1 MENIKNLK
9 LNIIL
14 YGTNALDDL
23 YILFEKANFRITDEN
38 YSNIPIKIAN
48 DEKDWKYFIISG
60 QINEDKSGAIKAI
73 LREHINS
80 EELIKVKEEI
90 EKMKKDVENKNSEEL
105 KKAKQKTQITEKDL
119 EKKNSSELLKLR
131 KKISQLLSEN
141 RKFYDVLIVIVDK
154 LTSENS
160 KSTFEVFQNYSD
172 KKSEQPL
179 ILYLCKDEKNPNVEQ
194 LYQSVNNKINIDFDK
209 RNLSVLTFPKT
220 NDDFKIFNNYLMKCL
235 YYYHEKGTLTN
246 DKEISHSFNILVCG
260 PAGAGK
266 STFINQFLQEKQ
278 AKDGEGLSVTQ
289 EIVKYYHKKY
299 PITIFDTPGFED
311 ESTVTM
317 VSAII
322 DKLKENI
329 DDSKDHLDLI
339 LYYCKLEKRT
349 FLNMEIKLIKKLCKD
364 KHIIFVVNTFG
375 KTEKGKETQKLL
387 KDKKDSL
394 RQILKGEEE
403 TIIKP
408 IVDNMILVNQISSFD
423 EGDEEDEEPR
433 LKKAYGMDSLFKK
446 LYDIFKKEKIVIN
459 EIENSKNVKE
469 MKDNIK
475 KNNLLSHIN
484 NIEDIII
491 NRKILASRKILSY
504 SRYDFF
510 VLFFKDSR
518 RKELL
523 SYLRKLYGDKSDKN
537 IDSLFSE
544 IYNKVEN
551 LTGEEKEKEK
561 TEFFE
566 SIKRFKDMLEDEGF
580 DFNVWFYNEF
590 TLLMGYIFIKDYEKE
605 FGLYDD
611 NSKHFIRELAL
622 NINKGIDGFKALGEE
637 WEEIYKELKEGKIK
651 RDWVKKFFLF
661 KTKKE

>member
-1 MENIKNLK
+1 V
-9 LNIIL
+9 
-14 YGTNALDDL
+14 Y
-23 YILFEKANFRITDEN
+23 
-38 YSNIPIKIAN
+38 
-48 DEKDWKYFIISG
+48 DEKGWKYFIISG
-60 QINEDKSGAIKAI
+60 PINEDKNETIKTI
-73 LREHINS
+73 LTEHIKS
-80 EELIKVKEEI
+80 EELIKVKDEI
-90 EKMKKDVENKNSEEL
+90 QKMKKD
-105 KKAKQKTQITEKDL
+105 I
-119 EKKNSSELLKLR
+119 EKKNSSELLNLR
-131 KKISQLLSEN
+131 KIISQKLSQN

-160 KSTFEVFQNYSD
+160 KTTFEAFQNYSE
-172 KKSEQPL
+172 KKSEQPF
-179 ILYLCKDEKNPNVEQ
+179 ILYLCKNEKNPNIDR
-194 LYQSVNNKINIDFDK
+194 LYQSVNNNNINIDFDK
-209 RNLSVLTFPKT
+209 RNLSVLTFPQT
-220 NDDFKIFNNYLMKCL
+220 NDDFKCFNNYLMKCL

-289 EIVKYYHKKY
+289 EIVKYYHKEY

-311 ESTVTM
+311 ESTVAM

-329 DDSKDHLDLI
+329 DNSKDHLDLI
-339 LYYCKLEKRT
+339 IYYCKLEKRT

-364 KHIIFVVNTFG
+364 KRIIFVVNTFG
-375 KTEKGKETQKLL
+375 KTEKGKETQKSL

-394 RQILKGEEE
+394 RQILKGEKQE
-403 TIIKP
+403 IIES
-408 IVDNMILVNQISSFD
+408 IVGNMILVNQISSFD

-475 KNNLLSHIN
+475 KYNLLSHIN

-510 VLFFKDSR
+510 VFFFIDSR

-523 SYLRKLYGDKSDKN
+523 SYLRELYGDKSGKN

-544 IYNKVEN
+544 IYNKAEN

-566 SIKRFKDMLEDEGF
+566 SIKRFKDMLENEGF
-580 DFNVWFYNEF
+580 DFNVWFYNQF

-611 NSKHFIRELAL
+611 NSKHFIRELSL
-622 NINKGIDGFKALGEE
+622 NINKGIDGFKALSEE

-651 RDWVKKFFLF
+651 RDWVKNFFLF